1 MGPVRAIDGR
11 LLRAHFSRH
20 AGEYDRYAAVQK
32 RVVAQLSTRIAE
44 SGALTGL
51 VLDVGTGTGALA
63 TELGGARAGRTFVL
77 TDIAH
82 GMTLAAGRRLPGTHP
97 CDGDAR
103 RLPFAAASFDAVV
116 SSNVYQWVDD
126 LPAAFAEVSRV
137 LRSGGRFAV
146 ALFGERTLC
155 ELREAHRQAVSDC
168 GSTYASH
175 VQSFPATDEVVAALA
190 AAGLTCHDFIAF
202 PEIDWH
208 PDVPTLLRQLKQIGA
223 SNAAAD
229 RPKGLASRQVMQ
241 RMVALY
247 EAAHRQ
253 PRGLPATYEV
263 ICAIAEKQVVTR
275 TDERQ
280 DGK

>member
-11 LLRAHFSRH
+11 LLRAHFSAH

-32 RVVAQLSTRIAE
+32 RVVAQLCSRIAD

-63 TELGGARAGRTFVL
+63 SELAGARDGRSFVL

-82 GMTLAAGRRLPGTHP
+82 GMTLAASRRLPGSLP

-103 RLPFAAASFDAVV
+103 KLPFADKRFAAVV

-126 LPAAFAEVSRV
+126 LPAAFCEVARV
-137 LRSGGRFAV
+137 LQPDGCFAV
-146 ALFGERTLC
+146 ALFGERTLG
-155 ELREAHRQAVSDC
+155 ELRDAHRQAVSDC
-168 GSTYASH
+168 GGVHGSH
-175 VQSFPATDEVVAALA
+175 VQSFPTANEVAAALA
-190 AAGLTCHDFIAF
+190 AAGLSCRVFTVF

-208 PDVPTLLRQLKQIGA
+208 PDVPSLLRQLKQIGA

-275 TDERQ
+275 TDERRG
-280 DGK
+280 GK